1 MLLSILQSCLF
12 LQWSVSLKVSTDAMW
27 NTVLIEKM
35 PSSPKSNEAFREE
48 QGKLPKQVQNCL
60 ERAGKGACHA
70 FIAVDGWGW
79 VRAPTSELLPGSD
92 WGGTA
97 PSYQLSKMRNKGKRI
112 AVRLQT
118 FCRETLKMESGYYIS
133 KLHSFAGKKNLMNKI
148 FSILFLCDNF

>member
-1 MLLSILQSCLF
+1 MSFSSMICF
-12 LQWSVSLKVSTDAMW
+12 LKGFHWCYVKYGVNRENAFL
-27 NTVLIEKM
+27 
-35 PSSPKSNEAFREE
+35 PKIQLYEAFREE

-92 WGGTA
+92 WGGTG